1 MRQLAITSNFTFHN
15 GVTIPKLGFGTWQIP
30 NEDAY
35 NAVTMAL
42 KNGYTHIDTALAYR
56 NEENVGKAVKDFG
69 ISRED
74 VFITSKLP
82 AQIKGYDVTIRAF
95 DETLANLGVDY
106 LDLYLIHAPWPWDEI
121 GKDCTEG
128 NIQSWKAMEKLYTEG
143 KVRAIGVS
151 NFSISDIQALLD
163 TCDIVP
169 MANQIPFYIGRDQ
182 ESLLEFCSQQN
193 IVVEAYSPLATG
205 QILNSPEIKEMADK
219 YGVTP
224 AQICIRYCLERGTL
238 PLPKSTNESR
248 IIENSQVDFTISPED
263 LQKLNAMEDVRA
275 L

>member
-1 MRQLAITSNFTFHN
+1 MAITSNFTFHN